1 METRI
6 TQEELKQLLHYEPE
20 TGMFTWLKDRS
31 DKVKAGHSAGCKADK
46 LGYKRICIDYKIYPS
61 HRLAFLYMTGEW
73 PQHMVDHIDGNP
85 ANNKWS
91 NLRQA
96 DAHQNARNKSI
107 QSNNKSGHVGI
118 WKPNGRNHWVVQVRG
133 KHVAS
138 CATMEEAKAAYHQ
151 AAKDQFGEFYRQKE
165 AV

>member
-1 METRI
+1 MATRI
-6 TQEELKQLLHYEPE
+6 TQKELKQLLHYEPE
-20 TGMFTWLKDRS
+20 TGVFTWLQDRS
-31 DKVKAGHSAGCKADK
+31 DKVKAGDVAGGKGTA
-46 LGYKRICIDYKIYPS
+46 YKRICLNYKNYQA

-73 PQHMVDHIDGNP
+73 PQHMVDHIDGDP
-85 ANNKWS
+85 SNNKWS

-96 DAHQNARNKSI
+96 NAYQNARNKAT

-118 WKPNGRNHWVVQVRG
+118 WKPKGRDHWVVQVRG

-138 CATMEEAKAAYHQ
+138 CATMEEAKTAYHQ